1 MARNK
6 KGVEIAEMIPD
17 RCIGCQICVGECSV
31 GAIQMSAEGTATID
45 PEACIGCGKCSQVC
59 PVGSIRFERKRRLK
73 TSPEAEGLAKV
84 EFADSQGVAIFIEV
98 VKNFGAPVSWE
109 LVGKGKELAEK
120 RKGKVI
126 GLLLGHQVEKIAQE
140 AITYGCD
147 EVHVIDHPLLKNYLS
162 KIYGKALA
170 DLCALV
176 KPEILLIG
184 ATPLGRDLS
193 GIVATHLQT
202 GLTADCTALNIDE
215 EKGFLLMTR
224 PTFGGNIMAT
234 IYCQHHR
241 PQMSTV
247 RPRVMRLAL
256 QDPGRKGEIHFQPWV
271 PPEGQLS
278 EIVDFIEEV
287 PELGSVDVGRAPAL
301 VVAGK
306 GACDPASM
314 PLLQELAD
322 LVGGV
327 VACSRPVVESGLMPY
342 ERQVGQTGKTVAPK
356 LYIGIGVS
364 GAVQHLVGMQGSE
377 KIMAINSDPQA
388 PIFRVADV
396 GLVGNYLEV
405 VPALI
410 AGLKKRKNTS
420 ATEDT
425 EATENY
431 KNNQKQ
437 SLKNY

>member
-1 MARNK
+1 MPRNK
-6 KGVEIAEMIPD
+6 KGIETAEIIAD
-17 RCIGCQICVGECSV
+17 HCIGCQICVGECPV
-31 GAIQMSAEGTATID
+31 GAIQMSPEGVAKID
-45 PEACIGCGKCSQVC
+45 PEVCIGCGKCSQVC
-59 PVGSIRFERKRRLK
+59 PVAAVRFERKGRRK
-73 TSPEAEGLAKV
+73 ISPEVKEPAKGEPLA
-84 EFADSQGVAIFIEV
+84 FQGVGVFIEV
-98 VKNFGAPVSWE
+98 LDHLGAQVSWE

-120 RKGKVI
+120 KKTKVV
-126 GLLLGHQVEKIAQE
+126 GFLLGNQVDGIAQE
-140 AITYGCD
+140 AIAYGCD
-147 EVHVIDHPLLKNYLS
+147 EVHVIDHPQLKSYLPRT
-162 KIYGKALA
+162 YGRALA
-170 DLCALV
+170 DLCARV
-176 KPEILLIG
+176 QPEILLIG

-193 GIVATHLQT
+193 GTVATHLQT
-202 GLTADCTALNIDE
+202 GLTADCTALDIDE

-247 RPRVMRLAL
+247 RPRVMKLVGKDI
-256 QDPGRKGEIHFQPWV
+256 QRKGEIHLQPWA
-271 PPEGQLS
+271 PPESQLS
-278 EIVDFIEEV
+278 EIVAFVKEV
-287 PELGSVDVGRAPAL
+287 PQVGSVDIGRASAL

-322 LVGGV
+322 VVGGV

-377 KIMAINSDPQA
+377 KIVAINSDPQA

-396 GLVGNYLEV
+396 GLLGNYLQV

-410 AGLKKRKNTS
+410 AAMKRRKIIFTAEGAES
-420 ATEDT
+420 A
-425 EATENY
+425 
-431 KNNQKQ
+431 KH
-437 SLKNY
+437 

>member
-6 KGVEIAEMIPD
+6 KGIETAEIIPD
-17 RCIGCQICVGECSV
+17 HCIGCQICIGECPV
-31 GAIQMSAEGTATID
+31 GAIQLSAEGVAIID
-45 PEACIGCGKCSQVC
+45 SETCIGCGKCSQVC
-59 PVGSIRFERKRRLK
+59 PVGAVRFERKRRQE
-73 TSPEAEGLAKV
+73 TAQGIEAFPKGGSV
-84 EFADSQGVAIFIEV
+84 DYQGVGIFIEV
-98 VKNFGAPVSWE
+98 LNHLGAQVSWE
-109 LVGKGKELAEK
+109 LVGKGKELAEQ
-120 RKGKVI
+120 RKTKVI
-126 GLLLGHQVEKIAQE
+126 GFLLGHQVEETAQE
-140 AITYGCD
+140 AIAYGCD

-162 KIYGKALA
+162 QTYGKALA
-170 DLCALV
+170 DLCAEV

-193 GIVATHLQT
+193 ATVATHLQT
-202 GLTADCTALNIDE
+202 GLTADCTALDIDE

-247 RPRVMRLAL
+247 RPRVMKIAAR
-256 QDPGRKGEIHFQPWV
+256 DVRRKGDIHLQPWV
-271 PPEGQLS
+271 PPETQLS
-278 EIVDFIEEV
+278 EVIDFVKEV
-287 PELGSVDVGRAPAL
+287 PRVGSVDIGRASAL

-306 GACDPASM
+306 GACDPTSVY
-314 PLLQELAD
+314 LLQELAD

-388 PIFRVADV
+388 PIFQVADV
-396 GLVGNYLEV
+396 GLVGNYLQV

-410 AGLKKRKNTS
+410 AALKKRKNS
-420 ATEDT
+420 FVTEP
-425 EATENY
+425 
-431 KNNQKQ
+431 Q
-437 SLKNY
+437 STQRSN

>member
-1 MARNK
+1 
-6 KGVEIAEMIPD
+6 
-17 RCIGCQICVGECSV
+17 
-31 GAIQMSAEGTATID
+31 
-45 PEACIGCGKCSQVC
+45 
-59 PVGSIRFERKRRLK
+59 
-73 TSPEAEGLAKV
+73 
-84 EFADSQGVAIFIEV
+84 
-98 VKNFGAPVSWE
+98 
-109 LVGKGKELAEK
+109 
-120 RKGKVI
+120 
-126 GLLLGHQVEKIAQE
+126 VEKIAQE

-410 AGLKKRKNTS
+410 AGLKKRKNTFV
-420 ATEDT
+420 TECT
-425 EATENY
+425 EITENLKNQ
-431 KNNQKQ
+431 KNNH
-437 SLKNY
+437 